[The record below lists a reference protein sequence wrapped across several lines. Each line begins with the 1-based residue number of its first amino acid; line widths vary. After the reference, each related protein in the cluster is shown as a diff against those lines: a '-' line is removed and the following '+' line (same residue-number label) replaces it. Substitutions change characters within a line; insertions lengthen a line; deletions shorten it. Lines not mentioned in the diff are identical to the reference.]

1 MNNDVVFEL
10 DTSSTAKHPS
20 IINPIILIDD
30 PVRLSVAVTKLVLG
44 HSLYVV
50 FTDLSPDRADEFFD
64 DVLQDLGV
72 RSYEDDGLVMGALYE
87 GNEGPA
93 IYNRR
98 FRPFI
103 SPVPFL
109 LIRQAATSDW
119 KFFLDDEAWLKLWAQ
134 R

>member
-1 MNNDVVFEL
+1 LDAVDLVHRYQKVFLNAQPMDSE
-10 DTSSTAKHPS
+10 S
-20 IINPIILIDD
+20 IYKSI
-30 PVRLSVAVTKLVLG
+30 V
-44 HSLYVV
+44 VV